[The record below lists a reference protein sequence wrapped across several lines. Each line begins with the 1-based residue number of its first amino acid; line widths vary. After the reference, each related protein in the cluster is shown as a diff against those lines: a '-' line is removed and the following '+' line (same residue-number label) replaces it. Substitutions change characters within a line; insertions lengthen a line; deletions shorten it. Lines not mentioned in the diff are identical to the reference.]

1 MFKGKGV
8 RESSSLL
15 LILKDFYPYLNYAP
29 LFAFWLNCFFIFDCP
44 CWVFFCRFQCKP
56 FVIFSSKFIDLSAG
70 NLSEFFS
77 LKVGEQLCEN
87 VPLVGC

>member
-29 LFAFWLNCFFIFDCP
+29 LFAFWLNCFLSLIVP
-44 CWVFFCRFQCKP
+44 VGYS
-56 FVIFSSKFIDLSAG
+56 FVDFSVNHS
-70 NLSEFFS
+70 
-77 LKVGEQLCEN
+77 
-87 VPLVGC
+87 